1 MGCPELTIYV
11 DEHLDLQDLVQ
22 TLLVNK
28 TEVGHSSVFIWEIIE
43 RNRKTLL
50 AKKIYRNDQR
60 KTYTIIQT

>member
-1 MGCPELTIYV
+1 MGCPKLAICMYK
-11 DEHLDLQDLVQ
+11 HLYLQDLVQ